1 MKMDNEH
8 KAPLIYIFKYME
20 EEWMN
25 QLALSSKFNTYHK
38 NKIKS

>member
-1 MKMDNEH
+1 MDNEH
-8 KAPLIYIFKYME
+8 KAPLIYILNTWRKN
-20 EEWMN
+20 EWMN